1 MIRYKA
7 NKYDDTFA
15 IGRVNNISEF
25 NDIAKDSMKQLIE
38 SFNQEYKWDGMF
50 SYEDIIERLESNH
63 NLFILFFNKHPIGYV
78 FFKELDSTTTF
89 LYNLY
94 VSHKIDR
101 DNSIP
106 LLFVNIVCAEMF
118 DVYDDIELECEDWN
132 TAAQKLFESVS
143 FKKIND

>member
-7 NKYDDTFA
+7 NKYDDTFT
-15 IGRVNNISEF
+15 IGRVDDVSQF
-25 NDIAKDSMKQLIE
+25 NDLAKESMKGLIE

-50 SYEDIIERLESNH
+50 SYEDIIERLESKH
-63 NLFILFFNKHPIGYV
+63 SLFILFFNQYPIGYV
-78 FFKELDSTTTF
+78 FFREINPTTTF

-94 VSHKIDR
+94 VSRKIDR
-101 DNSIP
+101 DNSVP
-106 LLFVNIVCAEMF
+106 LLFVNTVCSEMF
-118 DVYDDIELECEDWN
+118 EVYDEIELECEDWN